1 MRTNKNQYD
10 KMVRKASPKSHLLKN
25 CLWAFFTGG
34 GTICLTGE
42 VLIKAYMS
50 ANFSLSDAKSL
61 ASITLVALSAV
72 LTASGC

>member
-34 GTICLTGE
+34 GQYVLQVKCLSKHICRQ
-42 VLIKAYMS
+42 IFPCRMQKALP
-50 ANFSLSDAKSL
+50 A
-61 ASITLVALSAV
+61 
-72 LTASGC
+72 